1 MTKISIYPANT
12 EELCRSLNIERSIT
26 QKERDSIADED
37 FAGPHHSFP
46 IDSQE
51 HLDAAAKLIGHADDP
66 AAVKKKA
73 ISIAKRKGFKLPES
87 WQEDEGK
94 DDDKKEDRSVA
105 ADTTTEH
112 EEAVIQRVQHEPTYA
127 CLYAPIT
134 RIDDKKWEV
143 EGVATSEAVDSYG
156 TIFSYEASKKAFQRW
171 IERTANV
178 REMHDR
184 KAVGKGIG
192 VYFDDENKQV
202 IVRSRV
208 SRGAR
213 DTWEKILDGTLSGY
227 SVGATQPTWDKIE
240 RNGKTYPYLVDYE
253 LAELSYVDNASNPD
267 GQGLSLCRADGL
279 TEVVD
284 VSEPEPE
291 QSVTSIVT
299 EQQAHTPSVTALAS
313 SPSPSLERAGARLS
327 AETQSGMHAA
337 RDGALMNA
345 MALMNLCTC
354 DECKSMMCAID
365 PDEDGDIDLPGAG
378 PMLDPDQDAEAL
390 AERIAERVLAKVI
403 TRFDAPVTRM
413 HAIAGQFARIQTP
426 EIDLKPLQASLE
438 TIIGQLVDVPTKAS
452 FDEVRSALAEVKGQ
466 VDVIAAQP
474 MPGGP
479 VLNGGGHPV
488 DKRLANQ
495 PSHDGPQQHDT
506 AAVRAVLDRLQA
518 TGALNSIEAQTAAA
532 SLLIQPM
539 PGRRG

>member
-1 MTKISIYPANT
+1 MTKIAIYPEHT
-12 EELCRSLNIERSIT
+12 EEMCRSLHIERSIS
-26 QKERDSIADED
+26 QKERDAIDDSD
-37 FAGPHHSFP
+37 FAGPHHSYP

-73 ISIAKRKGFKLPES
+73 IAIAKRKGFKLPES
-87 WQEDEGK
+87 WQEDEDEGK
-94 DDDKKEDRSVA
+94 GDDKDKKADRVA
-105 ADTTTEH
+105 
-112 EEAVIQRVQHEPTYA
+112 EEAPIQRVQHEPTTA

-227 SVGATQPTWDKIE
+227 SVGATQPKWDKIE

-284 VSEPEPE
+284 VTEPEPE
-291 QSVTSIVT
+291 QPATPLVT
-299 EQQAHTPSVTALAS
+299 EQPTSTPSVTALTSAS
-313 SPSPSLERAGARLS
+313 SSQSLERAGARIS
-327 AETQSGMHAA
+327 AETQSGMHSA
-337 RDGALMNA
+337 RDGALLNA
-345 MALMNLCTC
+345 MALMKLCTC
-354 DECKSMMCAID
+354 EECCSMMCAID

-378 PMLDPDQDAEAL
+378 PSLDPDQDAEEL
-390 AERIAERVLAKVI
+390 AERIAERVLTKVI
-403 TRFDAPVTRM
+403 ARLDAPVTRM

-479 VLNGGGHPV
+479 VLNSGGYPV
-488 DKRLANQ
+488 EKRLANQ
-495 PSHDGPQQHDT
+495 PSQEAMPQHDT

-518 TGALNSIEAQTAAA
+518 NGALNSIEAQTAAA